1 VSLDTGPLLVC
12 LAASAFAVAVVMGAC
27 LVIALRLRLL
37 RVVDVAW
44 GAGFVVVAVVA
55 YLVSLGSDA
64 DPLGRRLLVAMTLLW
79 GGRLAVHL
87 LVRNRGL
94 PEDPRYAE
102 LVQDAPGSPAAVA
115 VRKVFVP
122 QALVMVVVSLP
133 IQVGMF
139 ATDLV
144 APLAVAGVVVWAVG
158 LVFEAGGDW
167 QLARFRADPANRGQ
181 VMDRGLW
188 SWTRHPNYFGDACV
202 WWGIWLVAASSW
214 WGLATAV
221 SPLLMTWILVRKT
234 GKATLE
240 RALSSSKAGY
250 ADYVRRTSGFV
261 PLPPRRP
268 AAPD

>member
-1 VSLDTGPLLVC
+1 MTVDGGPLLVC
-12 LAASAFAVAVVMGAC
+12 LAACAVAVALVMGSC
-27 LVIALRLRLL
+27 LVLALRLRLL

-44 GAGFVVVAVVA
+44 GVGFGVVAVVA

-64 DPLGRRLLVAMTLLW
+64 DPAARRLLVAMVLLW

-87 LVRNRGL
+87 LVRNRGE

-102 LVQDAPGSPAAVA
+102 LVDAAPGSPAAVA
-115 VRKVFVP
+115 IRKVFLP
-122 QALVMVVVSLP
+122 QAAAMLVVSLP

-144 APLAVAGVVVWAVG
+144 EPLAVAGAAVWAVG
-158 LVFEAGGDW
+158 LVFEAVGDR

-188 SWTRHPNYFGDACV
+188 GWTRHPNYFGDACV

-214 WGLATAV
+214 WGLATVV
-221 SPLLMTWILVRKT
+221 SPLLMTWALVRKT

-240 RALSSSKAGY
+240 RSLARTKPGY
-250 ADYVRRTSGFV
+250 AAYVRRTSGFV
-261 PLPPRRP
+261 PMPPRRG
-268 AAPD
+268 